1 MKRNCIEH
9 AMENRGNMMKYRI
22 LYLIIFC
29 VASTTIQAHRV
40 TLSRAAL
47 LDKIKGGW
55 AGQTIGCAY
64 GGPTE
69 FCYRG
74 VTIPESTAIEY
85 PEHHLQ
91 HFFDRSPGLFDDIY
105 MDLTFLDVFNRLGLD
120 TPTDSFA
127 TAFAYARYPLWHA
140 NQAGRYNIQ
149 HGLMPPAS
157 GYWKNNP
164 HADCIDYQIEADYSG
179 LMSPGMPNAAS
190 SISDRIGHIMNYGD
204 GWYGGVFVGAMYALA
219 FVETD
224 VETIVTEALKT
235 IPKRSKFHQCIS
247 KVIQW
252 YRENPND
259 WLHTWQRYNDTY
271 AEDVGCPELILA
283 PGNID
288 ATMNSAYVVM
298 GLLFGHGDFGR
309 TLEIATRCGQDSDCN
324 PSTAGGILAT
334 VLGYSGIPEAWMP
347 NLREIEN
354 RPFAYTDMWLQTT
367 YDVCFRLAL
376 QQILR
381 YGGSVTD
388 EYVTIR
394 PQKPHAVKLEQGFTD
409 LHPEILAENIQ
420 YLGTDSATQNTF
432 SFEGKGFVAYGYV
445 DCPDSQYEA
454 ELEVSVDGKVHRVMD
469 LPATFLRRT
478 ADCLYWNYDLVP
490 GRHTVTFRLLNPAPN
505 VNIKALRLI
514 RY

>member
-1 MKRNCIEH
+1 MK
-9 AMENRGNMMKYRI
+9 KYRI
-22 LYLIIFC
+22 LYLIILC
-29 VASTTIQAHRV
+29 VAATTMQARRV
-40 TLSRAAL
+40 NLSRATL

-91 HFFDRSPGLFDDIY
+91 YFFDRAPGLYDDIY

-120 TPTDSFA
+120 APTDSFA

-179 LMSPGMPNAAS
+179 LMSPGMPNTAS
-190 SISDRIGHIMNYGD
+190 AISDRIGHIMNYGD

-219 FVETD
+219 FLESD
-224 VETIVTEALKT
+224 IENIVVQALKT

-247 KVIQW
+247 RVVQW
-252 YRENPND
+252 YREEPND
-259 WLHTWQRYNDTY
+259 WHRTWQLYNDTY

-298 GLLFGHGDFGR
+298 GLLFGHGDFGK

-334 VLGYSGIPEAWMP
+334 VLGYSRIPEQWMP
-347 NLREIEN
+347 NVREIEE
-354 RPFAYTDMWLQTT
+354 RPFAYTNMSLQTA
-367 YDVCFRLAL
+367 YDVCYRLAL
-376 QQILR
+376 EQIQR

-388 EYVTIR
+388 EQVNIR
-394 PQKPHAVKLEQGFTD
+394 QQKPKAVRLEQGFTD

-432 SFEGKGFVAYGYV
+432 TFEGKGIVAYGYV
-445 DCPDSQYEA
+445 ECSDPKYEA
-454 ELEVSVDGKVHRVMD
+454 ELEVSIDGKVQRVMN

-478 ADCLYWNYDLVP
+478 ADCLYWNYDLAP
-490 GRHTVTFRLLNPAPN
+490 DSHTISFRLLNPTPQAKIN
-505 VNIKALRLI
+505 ARRLI